1 MQLGLI
7 ETTALASLLLLLG
20 YRARAAIPV
29 LYRLNIPAPVIGGLT
44 MSIIVLVH
52 RALAPEPLQ
61 FDTTLQRP
69 LMIAFFTSIGFAA
82 SYRLLRVGGPQ
93 VVMFLL
99 ACSVGAILQN
109 ILGAG
114 VAIMFDLPPLFGT
127 LTGSTTLT
135 GGPATGMAF
144 APLFEEAGIA
154 GAGSIALA
162 TAMAG
167 IVVGSILGALVATF
181 LVGRHGLRGGTDT
194 GSRGSKPGDSRPGD
208 SGPGDA
214 GPPTTAVTG
223 TEESDVTHDGAYA
236 TIKSLTFV
244 LVAMWIG
251 SGISQLIENANVT
264 MPAYIG
270 ALMTGAVLRNLDD
283 ATGWLHLSH
292 RVIDTIGAIA
302 LALFLSMALM
312 TLNLLELANL
322 AWPLLVNLL
331 LQAVMVALL
340 CIGPLFMLM
349 GKDYDAAVM
358 SGGFAGVMLGTTA
371 NGMAV
376 MGSVVERHGIAP
388 RAFLVVPIV
397 GGFFLDFTNALIIT
411 LSVNLLS

>member
-1 MQLGLI
+1 MKLGLI

-29 LYRLNIPAPVIGGLT
+29 LYRLNIPAPVIGGLA
-44 MSIIVLVH
+44 MSIVVLAH
-52 RALAPEPLQ
+52 RALAPAPLE

-93 VVMFLL
+93 VLVFLL
-99 ACSVGAILQN
+99 ACSVLAVLQN

-114 VAIMFDLPPLFGT
+114 VAVAFDLPPLFGT
-127 LTGSTTLT
+127 LTGAVTLA

-144 APLFEEAGIA
+144 APLFEEAGVA

-167 IVVGSILGALVATF
+167 IVLGSIVGAPLATF
-181 LVGRHGLRGGTDT
+181 LVERHRLR
-194 GSRGSKPGDSRPGD
+194 RGDISP
-208 SGPGDA
+208 A
-214 GPPTTAVTG
+214 
-223 TEESDVTHDGAYA
+223 DGAPSVVVPAESEQPAARDPAYA
-236 TIKSLTFV
+236 ALKSLTFV
-244 LVAMWIG
+244 LVAMWLG
-251 SGISQLIENANVT
+251 SGISRLIESADVT

-270 ALMTGAVLRNLDD
+270 ALIVGALLRNLDD
-283 ATGWLHLSH
+283 ATGWLRLPH
-292 RVIDTIGAIA
+292 RAIDTIGAVS

-312 TLNLLELANL
+312 TLNLLELSSL
-322 AWPLLVNLL
+322 AAPLLINLL
-331 LQAVMVALL
+331 LQTVLVALI
-340 CIGPLFMLM
+340 CVGPIFKLM
-349 GKDYDAAVM
+349 GNDYDAAVM

-371 NGMAV
+371 NAMAV
-376 MGSVVERHGIAP
+376 MQSVVERYGIAP

-397 GGFFLDFTNALIIT
+397 GGFFIDFANALIIT
-411 LSVNLLS
+411 LSVNVLR

>member
-1 MQLGLI
+1 MKLGLI
-7 ETTALASLLLLLG
+7 ETTALASLLLFLG
-20 YRARAAIPV
+20 YRARAAIPI
-29 LYRLNIPAPVIGGLT
+29 LYRLNIPAPVIGGLA
-44 MSIIVLVH
+44 MSVAVLAY
-52 RALAPEPLQ
+52 RALAPAPLE

-93 VVMFLL
+93 VLLFLL
-99 ACSVGAILQN
+99 VCSVLAILQN

-114 VAIMFDLPPLFGT
+114 VALAFGLPPLFGT
-127 LTGSTTLT
+127 LTGAVTLT

-144 APLFEEAGIA
+144 APLFEAAGVA

-162 TAMAG
+162 TAMGG
-167 IVVGSILGALVATF
+167 IVLGSIVGAPIATF
-181 LVGRHGLRGGTDT
+181 LVERRKLRAGDT
-194 GSRGSKPGDSRPGD
+194 LRTEADVST
-208 SGPGDA
+208 
-214 GPPTTAVTG
+214 TTA
-223 TEESDVTHDGAYA
+223 TELDKPMAQDAAYTA
-236 TIKSLTFV
+236 LKSLTFM

-251 SGISQLIENANVT
+251 SGISQLIERADVT

-270 ALMTGAVLRNLDD
+270 ALVVGALLRNLDD
-283 ATGWLHLSH
+283 TTGWLNLPHQA
-292 RVIDTIGAIA
+292 IDNIGAVA
-302 LALFLSMALM
+302 LALFLSMSLM
-312 TLNLLELANL
+312 TLNLLELASL
-322 AWPLLVNLL
+322 AWPLLINLI
-331 LQAVMVALL
+331 LQTALVVL
-340 CIGPLFMLM
+340 ICVGPVFKLM

-371 NGMAV
+371 NAMAV
-376 MGSVVERHGIAP
+376 MRSVVERYGIAP

>member
-1 MQLGLI
+1 MAVFAVYGPQDREATMKLGLI
-7 ETTALASLLLLLG
+7 ETTALASLLLFLG

-44 MSIIVLVH
+44 MSVLVLLY
-52 RALAPEPLQ
+52 RAFASTPLE

-82 SYRLLRVGGPQ
+82 SYRLLKVGGPQ
-93 VVMFLL
+93 VLVFLL
-99 ACSVGAILQN
+99 ACSVLAVLQN

-114 VAIMFDLPPLFGT
+114 VAVMFGLPPLFGT
-127 LTGSTTLT
+127 LTGAVTLT

-154 GAGSIALA
+154 GAGSIALT
-162 TAMAG
+162 TAMGG
-167 IVVGSILGALVATF
+167 IVLGSIIGAPLATF
-181 LVGRHGLRGGTDT
+181 LVERHKLRT
-194 GSRGSKPGDSRPGD
+194 GNTSSTEAALAVVAAAEPDKPANQ
-208 SGPGDA
+208 DA
-214 GPPTTAVTG
+214 
-223 TEESDVTHDGAYA
+223 AYA
-236 TIKSLTFV
+236 ALKSLTFM

-251 SGISQLIENANVT
+251 SGISQLIEGADVT

-270 ALMTGAVLRNLDD
+270 ALVVGALMRNLDD
-283 ATGWLHLSH
+283 ATGWLHLPH
-292 RVIDTIGAIA
+292 QAIDTIGAVA
-302 LALFLSMALM
+302 LSLFLSMALM
-312 TLNLLELANL
+312 TLNLLELAGL
-322 AWPLLVNLL
+322 AWPLLINLI
-331 LQAVMVALL
+331 LQTALVALI
-340 CIGPLFMLM
+340 CIGPIFKLM

-371 NGMAV
+371 NAMAV
-376 MGSVVERHGIAP
+376 MRSVVERYGIAP

-397 GGFFLDFTNALIIT
+397 GGFFIDFTNALIIT

>member
-1 MQLGLI
+1 MKLGLI
-7 ETTALASLLLLLG
+7 ETTALASLLLFLG

-44 MSIIVLVH
+44 MSVIVLVY
-52 RALAPEPLQ
+52 RTLAPTPVE

-93 VVMFLL
+93 VLLFLL
-99 ACSVGAILQN
+99 ACSVLAVLQN

-114 VAIMFDLPPLFGT
+114 VATLFGLPPLFGT
-127 LTGSTTLT
+127 LTGAVTLT

-162 TAMAG
+162 TAMGG
-167 IVVGSILGALVATF
+167 IVLGSIFGAPIATF
-181 LVGRHGLRGGTDT
+181 LVERHKLRAGNTEAVQSVSAASEPD
-194 GSRGSKPGDSRPGD
+194 KPSSAHDS
-208 SGPGDA
+208 
-214 GPPTTAVTG
+214 
-223 TEESDVTHDGAYA
+223 AYA
-236 TIKSLTFV
+236 ALKSLTFV
-244 LVAMWIG
+244 LVAMWLG
-251 SGISQLIENANVT
+251 SGISQLIESADVT

-270 ALMTGAVLRNLDD
+270 SLVVGALMRNLDD
-283 ATGWLHLSH
+283 ATGWLRLPH
-292 RVIDTIGAIA
+292 RAIDTIGAVS

-312 TLNLLELANL
+312 TLNLLELATL
-322 AWPLLVNLL
+322 AWPLLLNLI
-331 LQAVMVALL
+331 LQTVLVALI
-340 CIGPLFMLM
+340 CIGPIFKLM

-371 NGMAV
+371 NAMAV
-376 MGSVVERHGIAP
+376 MGSVVERYGIAP